1 MLTAVLLEMFKLI
14 RETPTIGELTLLE
27 VFEPTAGVLPTFTMI
42 VAFFPVDPS
51 LLVASIEAV
60 LT

>member
-27 VFEPTAGVLPTFTMI
+27 VFEPTAGVFPTFTAFG
-42 VAFFPVDPS
+42 AFFPVDPS

>member
-1 MLTAVLLEMFKLI
+1 MFKLI

-27 VFEPTAGVLPTFTMI
+27 VFELTAGVLPTFTMLG
-42 VAFFPVDPS
+42 AFYPVEPS
-51 LLVASIEAV
+51 LFVASIEAV